1 MAEGG
6 IDTSIYAPLMK
17 PTNPMEQTNN
27 FLDTA
32 SKVNNNRLQQ
42 QAIQSNAI
50 GIDQKQMELALQ
62 KVGAVNTSLSG
73 LIGDPDFGKK
83 DLSKKISD
91 VAVRWVNAGVYS
103 APHMAEALKSMP
115 SDPAQQAIWL
125 RNIYSQTQGAEQ
137 RAQSFFGS
145 PQGTP
150 DQAGTQFSQTPGYPG
165 LPTHDRGRINNQ
177 LAPGTPT
184 RATNDPNSPDYGA
197 PAIIGPASAPGIQQ
211 GPDVMPP
218 ANGAPARAMVPSS
231 PKVMGDKEAQAT
243 GLYPPAPGSTAPIQ
257 PTPVQTTKPIIT
269 GLPPG
274 TAQSMEGAASAYNDA
289 SAAAGKY
296 AQRVNPLRQA
306 IPLLEKM
313 KETDIGPTSE
323 RWNDL
328 KSTAITLGAGKI
340 IGGIDPEKIRDFNE
354 LKKYFSQYSSQAA
367 ATLGPK
373 TNDGL
378 ATAVTSNPNVH
389 MDKLSA
395 LELSKVAMGVERM
408 QQAGVREFNAL
419 VEAGKAS
426 PSGFNK
432 FMVKWGTEQDPRA
445 FVYDLLTPDQQAK
458 LKRTLSPAELNKI
471 RNGMN
476 IADRHGL
483 LGDVHQ

>member
-1 MAEGG
+1 MAEV
-6 IDTSIYAPLMK
+6 DTSIYAPLMR

-27 FLDTA
+27 YLDTA
-32 SKVNNNRLQQ
+32 SRVNANRLQQ
-42 QAIQSNAI
+42 QHIQSNAI
-50 GIDQKQMELALQ
+50 GIDNAQMELALK
-62 KVGAVNTSLSG
+62 KVGAVNSSLSG
-73 LIGDPDFGKK
+73 LIGDPDFGKS
-83 DLSKKISD
+83 DLSKKIQD
-91 VAVRWVNAGVYS
+91 VAVRWVNAGIYTP
-103 APHMAEALKSMP
+103 AHMAEALKSMP
-115 SDPAQQAIWL
+115 SDPQRQAIWL
-125 RNIYSQTQGAEQ
+125 RNIYSQTQSAEQ

-145 PQGTP
+145 PQGAS
-150 DQAGTQFSQTPGYPG
+150 DAAGTRVIQAPGYPG
-165 LPTHDRGRINNQ
+165 LPVQDRGYMPNQ
-177 LAPGTPT
+177 LPPGT
-184 RATNDPNSPDYGA
+184 ATVATTDPNSPNYGA
-197 PAIIGPASAPGIQQ
+197 PAITGPAGPPGFQQ
-211 GPDVMPP
+211 GPGAVPA
-218 ANGAPARAMVPSS
+218 ANGAPARAAVPSS
-231 PKVMGDKEAQAT
+231 RKVVGDKEAQAS
-243 GLYPPAPGSTAPIQ
+243 GLYEEAPAAGQ
-257 PTPVQTTKPIIT
+257 KPVIT

-274 TAQSMEGAASAYNDA
+274 TAHSMEGAAVAYNDA

-296 AQRVNPLRQA
+296 GQRVNPLRQA

-328 KSTAITLGAGKI
+328 KSTAVTLGAGKV
-340 IGGIDPEKIRDFNE
+340 IGGIDPDKIKDYNE

-395 LELSKVAMGVERM
+395 LELSKVALGVERM
-408 QQAGVREFNAL
+408 QQAGVLEFNAA
-419 VEAGKAS
+419 VASGKAA
-426 PSGFNK
+426 PSSFHK

-445 FVYDLLTPDQQAK
+445 FVYDLLTPEQQGK
-458 LKRTLSPAELNKI
+458 LKKTLSKAELDKI

-476 IADRHGL
+476 VADRHGL

>member
-1 MAEGG
+1 MAEV
-6 IDTSIYAPLMK
+6 DTSIYSPLMR

-27 FLDTA
+27 YLDTA
-32 SKVNNNRLQQ
+32 SKVNQNRLQG

-50 GIDQKQMELALQ
+50 GIDSAQMELAMK
-62 KVGAVNTSLSG
+62 KVGAVNSSLSA
-73 LIGDPDFGKK
+73 LIGDPGFGKT
-83 DLSKKISD
+83 DLSKKIQD
-91 VAVRWVNAGVYS
+91 TAIRWVNAGVYTS
-103 APHMAEALKSMP
+103 AHMAEALKGMP
-115 SDPAQQAIWL
+115 SDPQQQATWL
-125 RNIYSQTQGAEQ
+125 RNIYSQTQSAEQ

-145 PQGTP
+145 PQVINDGASARIT
-150 DQAGTQFSQTPGYPG
+150 QTPGYPG
-165 LPTHDRGRINNQ
+165 LPASERGSLANQ
-177 LAPGTPT
+177 LPPGTPT
-184 RATNDPNSPDYGA
+184 VATTNPGDPNYGA
-197 PAIIGPASAPGIQQ
+197 PAITGPAAPAGL
-211 GPDVMPP
+211 MPP
-218 ANGAPARAMVPSS
+218 ANGAPARAPVPSS
-231 PKVMGDKEAQAT
+231 RKVIGDKEADAA
-243 GLYPPAPGSTAPIQ
+243 GLYERPAAAKPAAAATAAPG
-257 PTPVQTTKPIIT
+257 PVIT

-274 TAQSMEGAASAYNDA
+274 TAHSMEGAAAAYNDA

-296 AQRVNPLRQA
+296 GQRVNPLRQA
-306 IPLLEKM
+306 IPLLERM

-328 KSTAITLGAGKI
+328 KSTAVTLGAGKV
-340 IGGIDPEKIRDFNE
+340 IGGIDPEKIRDYNE

-395 LELSKVAMGVERM
+395 LELSKVALGVERM
-408 QQAGVREFNAL
+408 QQAGVLEFNAA
-419 VEAGKAS
+419 VAAGKAA
-426 PSGFNK
+426 PSQFNK

-445 FVYDLLTPDQQAK
+445 FVYDLLSPEQQQK
-458 LKRTLSPAELNKI
+458 LKKTLSKAELDKI